1 MLSMTGVRA
10 NNNIRLTRLQTA
22 FALNLPLNHF
32 KFFKL
37 FFFFFF
43 SFSFPFP
50 LLISSHSISETRMG
64 GKYLIKLPFQKFK
77 ST

>member
-32 KFFKL
+32 KFFNS
-37 FFFFFF
+37 FPFFF

>member
-37 FFFFFF
+37 FSFFFFLFF
-43 SFSFPFP
+43 SLSSFNFVPQHFGNP
-50 LLISSHSISETRMG
+50 YGREILDKTTVSKI
-64 GKYLIKLPFQKFK
+64 
-77 ST
+77 